1 MLDGQDD
8 GGHGKTKEADTD
20 HTASQSS
27 SSGRND
33 ERSKS
38 EGGGRQRLKH
48 VDVHRYISHV
58 IFPLHIAHLMM
69 YNHIMAQV
77 SACVRITPYSWSSMV
92 SG

>member
-8 GGHGKTKEADTD
+8 GGPWKKRKKQTTD

-27 SSGRND
+27 SSGRNAG
-33 ERSKS
+33 RRKS

-48 VDVHRYISHV
+48 VGVHRYTSHV
-58 IFPLHIAHLMM
+58 IFLQ
-69 YNHIMAQV
+69 QV